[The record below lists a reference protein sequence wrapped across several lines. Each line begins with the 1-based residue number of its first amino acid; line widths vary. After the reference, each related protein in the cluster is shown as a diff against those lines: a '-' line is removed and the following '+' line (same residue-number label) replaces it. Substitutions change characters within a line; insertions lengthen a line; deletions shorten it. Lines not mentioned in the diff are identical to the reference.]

1 MTKTHQKEIEDLRFE
16 NAQIKETV
24 EAKERLI
31 DDLSMANEDMLKQP
45 NDLKAAAPNER
56 ENNSDLAKYKE
67 FLRRTQS
74 QCKTLEEQ
82 INKEKEKHE
91 KEVNEL
97 VAERM
102 ATEEKYGKI
111 VKEKKLFEDKKRILL
126 YAFDALKDLSTL
138 NTNNSSKSMNSNSN
152 EENVVNGDHKLLLI

>member
-56 ENNSDLAKYKE
+56 ENNSDLTKYKE
-67 FLRRTQS
+67 FLRGTQS

-102 ATEEKYGKI
+102 ATEEKIVKI
-111 VKEKKLFEDKKRILL
+111 VKEKKVI
-126 YAFDALKDLSTL
+126 
-138 NTNNSSKSMNSNSN
+138 
-152 EENVVNGDHKLLLI
+152 